1 MSCTRRVR
9 SASLSLCY
17 ALPIL
22 SSSAVHWPQRHQHFI
37 STYFWNT
44 GTRTLDNWVLK
55 PVSYL
60 LRYAAPPPPVVAKLD
75 IKSFQLT
82 RCKIQ
87 FARNPPTADLI
98 MIVIRRQILHQEL
111 ERVQARFEPDR
122 RHRRHRR
129 RRRRRLVVNGVLH
142 TITESALQLKIHW
155 SNFLKEKKVV
165 FSLH

>member
-1 MSCTRRVR
+1 
-9 SASLSLCY
+9 
-17 ALPIL
+17 
-22 SSSAVHWPQRHQHFI
+22 
-37 STYFWNT
+37 
-44 GTRTLDNWVLK
+44 
-55 PVSYL
+55 
-60 LRYAAPPPPVVAKLD
+60 
-75 IKSFQLT
+75 
-82 RCKIQ
+82 
-87 FARNPPTADLI
+87 

-165 FSLH
+165 FFPALALQGMVQLEFSKNGMSWTGVGVGWGETKARTSQTCVFIFAALHRIASFEVPSSEF